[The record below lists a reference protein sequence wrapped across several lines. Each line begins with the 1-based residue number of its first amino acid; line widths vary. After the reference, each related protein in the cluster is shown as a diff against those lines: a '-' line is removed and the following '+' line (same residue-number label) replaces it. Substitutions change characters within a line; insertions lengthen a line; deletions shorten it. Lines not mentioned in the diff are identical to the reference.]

1 MSDTIKTDEKPVRV
15 VKVGTENNP
24 AITPELSKIQEALS
38 DTTDQNALSVT
49 MGTGSGRTKKS
60 RKDIVRELPKTHVL
74 KVASDTNVNKLAKT
88 IVGCI
93 KDFLKCELLCIGAGP
108 TWVAVK
114 AYMVAKGELAKYNY
128 RLKFESGFIEP
139 RPVIDGMERTGA
151 RVLLVAEEINP

>member
-1 MSDTIKTDEKPVRV
+1 MSDAINNDENTVSV
-15 VKVGTENNP
+15 AKVLSENDPTLDENTQKDVFEP
-24 AITPELSKIQEALS
+24 LNIMATVGNKSDSTSSK
-38 DTTDQNALSVT
+38 
-49 MGTGSGRTKKS
+49 TKKT

-74 KVASDTNVNKLAKT
+74 KVASETNVNKLAKT

-128 RLKFESGFIEP
+128 RLKLEAGFIEP

-151 RVLLVAEEINP
+151 RILLVAEDINP